1 MFYPKHRK
9 LEAVTDSSALELTG
23 LVHRYARS
31 YVLRGTNLHLAR
43 GEVLALYGSNGAGK
57 TTLLKIMATALSP
70 SRGTGKILGFALND
84 QQRIRGKV
92 LLVSHALGL
101 YQELSGL
108 ENLEFSASMSLKTI
122 PRAKLLSA
130 LERVGMAGVTARV
143 RAYSSGMR
151 KRLALAKMLILEPE
165 LVLLDEPFAAL
176 DPEGKNLVEDLLKL
190 EQQRGTTLVI
200 ASHEPER
207 TRKISSLETTLQNG
221 LLSDPQAPEGL

>member
-1 MFYPKHRK
+1 M
-9 LEAVTDSSALELTG
+9 
-23 LVHRYARS
+23 
-31 YVLRGTNLHLAR
+31 
-43 GEVLALYGSNGAGK
+43 LALYGSNGAGK

-108 ENLEFSASMSLKTI
+108 ENLEFSAKMSLKNI
-122 PRAKLLSA
+122 PKASLQTA
-130 LERVGMAGVTARV
+130 LEHVGMGNVTARV

-176 DPEGKNLVEDLLKL
+176 DPEGKNLVEELLTL
-190 EQQRGTTLVI
+190 ERQRGTTLII

-207 TRKISSLETTLQNG
+207 TSKIASLETTLQNG
-221 LLSDPQAPEGL
+221 LLSEPILPRLA

>member
-1 MFYPKHRK
+1 VAKHRK
-9 LEAVTDSSALELTG
+9 LKLVTDSPALELTG

-31 YVLRGTNLHLAR
+31 YVLRGANLQLAR
-43 GEVLALYGSNGAGK
+43 GEVLAMYGSNGAGK

-70 SRGTGKILGFALND
+70 SRGKGKILGFALND

-92 LLVSHALGL
+92 LLVSHNLGL

-108 ENLEFSASMSLKTI
+108 ENLEFSASMSLKNVT
-122 PRAKLLSA
+122 RAKLQIA
-130 LERVGMAGVTARV
+130 LERVGMGGVTARV

-176 DPEGKNLVEDLLKL
+176 DPEGKNLVEDLLTL
-190 EQQRGTTLVI
+190 ERQRGTTLVI

-207 TRKISSLETTLQNG
+207 TAKISSLETTLQDG
-221 LLSDPQAPEGL
+221 LLSEPTVPRLA

>member
-1 MFYPKHRK
+1 
-9 LEAVTDSSALELTG
+9 
-23 LVHRYARS
+23 
-31 YVLRGTNLHLAR
+31 LRGTNLHLAR
-43 GEVLALYGSNGAGK
+43 GEVLAMYGSNGAGK

-92 LLVSHALGL
+92 LLVSHNLGL

-108 ENLEFSASMSLKTI
+108 ENLEFSASMSLKNI
-122 PRAKLLSA
+122 SRAKLQTA
-130 LERVGMAGVTARV
+130 LERVGMGGVTARV

-190 EQQRGTTLVI
+190 ERQRGTTLVI

-207 TRKISSLETTLQNG
+207 TSKISSLETTLQNG
-221 LLSDPQAPEGL
+221 LLSEPTIPRLA

>member
-1 MFYPKHRK
+1 
-9 LEAVTDSSALELTG
+9 
-23 LVHRYARS
+23 
-31 YVLRGTNLHLAR
+31 LRGANLQLKR

-70 SRGTGKILGFALND
+70 SRGTGTILGFALND

-108 ENLEFSASMSLKTI
+108 ENLEFSAKMSLKNI
-122 PRAKLLSA
+122 PKATLQTA
-130 LERVGMAGVTARV
+130 LERVGMGNVAARV

-176 DPEGKNLVEDLLKL
+176 DPEGKNLVEELLIL
-190 EQQRGTTLVI
+190 ERQRGTTLVI

-207 TRKISSLETTLQNG
+207 TAKISSLETTLQDG
-221 LLSDPQAPEGL
+221 LLSEPTAPRIA

>member
-1 MFYPKHRK
+1 MR
-9 LEAVTDSSALELTG
+9 DSPALELTG

-31 YVLRGTNLHLAR
+31 YVLRGANLQLKR

-70 SRGTGKILGFALND
+70 SRGTGKILGFPLND

-92 LLVSHALGL
+92 LLVSHNLGL

-108 ENLEFSASMSLKTI
+108 ENLEFSAKMSLKNI
-122 PRAKLLSA
+122 PKTQLQTA
-130 LERVGMAGVTARV
+130 LERVGMGNVTARV

-190 EQQRGTTLVI
+190 ERQRGTTLII

-207 TRKISSLETTLQNG
+207 TAKIASLETTLQDG
-221 LLSDPQAPEGL
+221 LLSEPTAPRVA